1 MWCVWKE
8 RNARCFE
15 DCETGLM
22 NLKKLV
28 MQTLFMWRE
37 NLHSMFECSFSEF
50 LDRCSLF
57 YLN

>member
-1 MWCVWKE
+1 
-8 RNARCFE
+8 
-15 DCETGLM
+15 M

-37 NLHSMFECSFSEF
+37 KLQSMFECSYFEF

-57 YLN
+57 SLN